1 MSPSFAA
8 RNPGVDLT
16 KAGMRVTA
24 AQPVAKPLVNVHPL
38 TDEKTY
44 RFVLPYPPSANAYWR
59 SIVIKGS
66 VRVLVS
72 KDAKQYKERAGMIA
86 RRLFPT
92 PLKGPIGIQLR
103 VYRPEKRGD
112 LSNRIKVLEDAL
124 SGIAYDDDS
133 QIVEIRAYR
142 HDSPRDG
149 KVEVSIWQL

>member
-16 KAGMRVTA
+16 KAGMRV
-24 AQPVAKPLVNVHPL
+24 PVATPTAKPLVNVHPL

-44 RFVLPYPPSANAYWR
+44 TLVLPYPPSANAYWR

-72 KDAKQYKERAGMIA
+72 KEAKEYKERAGMIA
-86 RRLFPT
+86 RRLFQK
-92 PLKGPIGIQLR
+92 PLTGAIGMQLR

-124 SGIAYDDDS
+124 CGIAYEDDS

-149 KVEVSIWQL
+149 KVEVSIWQM

>member
-1 MSPSFAA
+1 MSPSFVA

-16 KAGMRVTA
+16 KAGLCMAKVTPPA
-24 AQPVAKPLVNVHPL
+24 ASKLNVHPL

-44 RFVLPYPPSANAYWR
+44 TFVLPYPPSANAYWR
-59 SIVIKGS
+59 SIVIKGT

-72 KDAKQYKERAGMIA
+72 KEAKEYKERVKYFARLLFKKPLTGAIGM
-86 RRLFPT
+86 
-92 PLKGPIGIQLR
+92 QLR

-124 SGIAYDDDS
+124 CGIAYEDDS